1 MASYMEKFLK
11 KFQTDLENK
20 MLACARG
27 ESIVKPFDQIYEEVR
42 EKKVKKTTKKK
53 SDKNIYTK
61 GEASIYAKAV
71 QQFLEEHPEFIAK
84 TD

>member
-1 MASYMEKFLK
+1 MVLRMEKFLK

-27 ESIVKPFDQIYEEVR
+27 ESIIKPFDQIYEEVR
-42 EKKVKKTTKKK
+42 EKKVKKSSKKK

-61 GEASIYAKAV
+61 KEESIYAQAV
-71 QQFLEEHPEFIAK
+71 QKFLDEHPEFIAK

>member
-53 SDKNIYTK
+53 I
-61 GEASIYAKAV
+61 
-71 QQFLEEHPEFIAK
+71 
-84 TD
+84 